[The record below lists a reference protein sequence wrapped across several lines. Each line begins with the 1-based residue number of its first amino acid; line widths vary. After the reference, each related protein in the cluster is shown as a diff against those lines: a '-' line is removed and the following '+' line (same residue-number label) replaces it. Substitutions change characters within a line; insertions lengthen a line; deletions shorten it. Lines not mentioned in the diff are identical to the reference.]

1 MIGLKLIRAANR
13 SSKVDYEIIDEKL
26 FERYFTNFKNI
37 KLVGIKSKDMSTI
50 TAKGLISSCINY
62 SIMMENYPTVCR

>member
-1 MIGLKLIRAANR
+1 MIGLKLIRATNR
-13 SSKVDYEIIDEKL
+13 SSKVDYDIVDEQL
-26 FERYFTNFKNI
+26 FERYFTSPNVKI
-37 KLVGIKSKDMSTI
+37 VGIKSKDMSTI